1 MNLSLQIKKIQRILV
16 SIKFVAK
23 IVFFNYGILNTQQS
37 KIWTCRFCLLHSL
50 IFMPLVRMIEA
61 HCFIL
66 SVCLFVCLSNVKSC
80 IPTTCKPLLH
90 YWRAHWTNVVPLF
103 KEWVSF
109 FWVHGEWIVARDKQI
124 AWTARRFS
132 ADLFVPRYDSFP
144 MNPEKKT
151 LIPYIYNASNQGP
164 FLNLSEKN
172 YKFKIPTVTGS

>member
-1 MNLSLQIKKIQRILV
+1 MLQAILV
-16 SIKFVAK
+16 LSFLSI
-23 IVFFNYGILNTQQS
+23 
-37 KIWTCRFCLLHSL
+37 
-50 IFMPLVRMIEA
+50 
-61 HCFIL
+61 
-66 SVCLFVCLSNVKSC
+66 
-80 IPTTCKPLLH
+80 
-90 YWRAHWTNVVPLF
+90 

-124 AWTARRFS
+124 AWTTKRFS

-164 FLNLSEKN
+164 FLKFSEKS